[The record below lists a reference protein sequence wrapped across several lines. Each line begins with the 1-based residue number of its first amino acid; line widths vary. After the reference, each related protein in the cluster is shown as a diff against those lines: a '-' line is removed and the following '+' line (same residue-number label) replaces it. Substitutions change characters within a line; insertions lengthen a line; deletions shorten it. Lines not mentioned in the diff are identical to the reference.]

1 MALLAVFG
9 LRTLYLSV
17 KPLPRIE
24 LSEKE
29 LRLLGVSPS
38 HAPQKKSDARS
49 TKSNAVG
56 TVLVAD

>member
-38 HAPQKKSDARS
+38 HAPQKKVMHDLL
-49 TKSNAVG
+49 KVM
-56 TVLVAD
+56 LLEQF